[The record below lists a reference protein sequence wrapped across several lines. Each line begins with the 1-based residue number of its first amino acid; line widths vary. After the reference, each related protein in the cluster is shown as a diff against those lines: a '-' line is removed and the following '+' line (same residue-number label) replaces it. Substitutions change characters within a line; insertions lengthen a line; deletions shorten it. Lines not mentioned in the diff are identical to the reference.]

1 MSYNDQPVKPRVLV
15 APLDWGLGHA
25 TRCIPIIRELIHSG
39 LQVILAGD
47 GNTEKILRSEFPTL
61 DFLPLEGY
69 HITYGKNKIDLV
81 GKILLQIPRIII
93 SIEKENAW
101 LEQVIE
107 EYKIDAV
114 ISDNRYGLYNKNI
127 YSVFI
132 THQLQI
138 KTGLAI
144 TDRIVQEINFK
155 YINNFNVCWV
165 PDVPGKTSLAG
176 QLSHPKKKP
185 AIPLE
190 YMGWQSRFQKEIQT
204 EEKNILV
211 ILSGPEPQRT
221 LFEELI
227 LEQLSSYEKPVVFVR
242 GLPGEDSHIETK
254 ENVVVFNHLCAA
266 DLEEQIAAASF
277 IIARSGYSTVMD
289 LIPLKK
295 KTILVPTPGQTE
307 QEYLAA
313 HLLQNCFALCAEQS
327 VFHLQNLID
336 VAASFPYKFPERPAE
351 NLLRQPIS
359 VMVNTIRQ
367 KQLDETK
374 H

>member
-1 MSYNDQPVKPRVLV
+1 
-15 APLDWGLGHA
+15 
-25 TRCIPIIRELIHSG
+25 
-39 LQVILAGD
+39 
-47 GNTEKILRSEFPTL
+47 
-61 DFLPLEGY
+61 
-69 HITYGKNKIDLV
+69 
-81 GKILLQIPRIII
+81 
-93 SIEKENAW
+93 
-101 LEQVIE
+101 
-107 EYKIDAV
+107 
-114 ISDNRYGLYNKNI
+114 
-127 YSVFI
+127 
-132 THQLQI
+132 
-138 KTGLAI
+138 
-144 TDRIVQEINFK
+144 
-155 YINNFNVCWV
+155 
-165 PDVPGKTSLAG
+165 
-176 QLSHPKKKP
+176 
-185 AIPLE
+185 
-190 YMGWQSRFQKEIQT
+190 
-204 EEKNILV
+204 
-211 ILSGPEPQRT
+211 

-254 ENVVVFNHLCAA
+254 ENVVVFNHLNAA